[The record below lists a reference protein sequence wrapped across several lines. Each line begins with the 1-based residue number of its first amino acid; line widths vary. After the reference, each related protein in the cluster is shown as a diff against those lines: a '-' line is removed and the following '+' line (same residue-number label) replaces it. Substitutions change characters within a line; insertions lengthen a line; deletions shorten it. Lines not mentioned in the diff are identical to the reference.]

1 MTTSNSFQ
9 ERIKRLEAKH
19 GQTVRAAT
27 PRRTTP
33 MPRPD
38 TGGGLSLT
46 SPKTLMIGFGGLV
59 SLVVLGSVLTVLM
72 TMPL

>member
-1 MTTSNSFQ
+1 
-9 ERIKRLEAKH
+9 
-19 GQTVRAAT
+19 
-27 PRRTTP
+27 

-38 TGGGLSLT
+38 TGGVLSLT
-46 SPKTLMIGFGGLV
+46 SPKALMLGFGGLV

>member
-19 GQTVRAAT
+19 GQPARAAT
-27 PRRTTP
+27 LRTAP

-38 TGGGLSLT
+38 AGGGLSLT
-46 SPKTLMIGFGGLV
+46 SSKTLMIGFGGLV

-72 TMPL
+72 AMPQ

>member
-1 MTTSNSFQ
+1 
-9 ERIKRLEAKH
+9 
-19 GQTVRAAT
+19 
-27 PRRTTP
+27 

-38 TGGGLSLT
+38 TGGGLTLT
-46 SPKTLMIGFGGLV
+46 SPKALMLGFGGLV